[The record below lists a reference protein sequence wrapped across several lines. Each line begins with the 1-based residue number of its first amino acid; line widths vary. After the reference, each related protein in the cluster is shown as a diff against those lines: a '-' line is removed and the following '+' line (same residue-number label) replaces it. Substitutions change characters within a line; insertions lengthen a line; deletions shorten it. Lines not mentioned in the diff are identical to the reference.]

1 MPITSTQSGT
11 TITSPS
17 FRNQWLNFS
26 LYFVQFKYLSKRDLA
41 RSKFCSFL
49 LGLKER
55 LRRND
60 NPLGGRARS
69 NQFLVNGKYFK
80 TDFVTVDKTDVL
92 KMIADYPEIKGYS
105 YAPTALQGTYKSKD
119 SYTNN
124 NIPNNSLVKTFYR
137 GLGDA
142 DCLQFLVRMNI
153 I

>member
-1 MPITSTQSGT
+1 MPITVKQTGP
-11 TITSPS
+11 TIESPS

-26 LYFVQFKYLSKRDLA
+26 LYFIQFKYLSKRDLA
-41 RSKFCSFL
+41 RSKYCSFL
-49 LGLKER
+49 LNLRER

-69 NQFLVNGKYFK
+69 NQFLVNGEYFK
-80 TDFVTVDKTDVL
+80 TDFITVNKEDML
-92 KMIADYPEIKGYS
+92 QMIADYPQVKGYS
-105 YAPTALQGTYKSKD
+105 YAPATLKGVYKSKD

-124 NIPNNSLVKTFYR
+124 NMQGSGAVKTFYR
-137 GLGDA
+137 GLGNA